1 MTMPRR
7 PIALLAGLLLLAASA
22 RAQDTEPAPST
33 RPPPPP
39 SPPAVTV
46 PGPSPSPAPALAP
59 QLLPPTVLPTPQP
72 PVASAPPP
80 GEGEGRYTFH
90 RVQDSFVRLDS
101 RTGQVSMCGHGAS
114 GWACQA
120 VADERTAL
128 ESEISRLQG
137 ENAAL
142 KREMLSRGLPLPGGV
157 KPEPPLAKAPEKTP
171 DPNASV
177 NVPSDADLDRMMAFI
192 AKAWRKMV
200 EMMADVQRDI
210 QRKN

>member
-1 MTMPRR
+1 MPRR
-7 PIALLAGLLLLAASA
+7 PIVLLAGLLLLAASA
-22 RAQDTEPAPST
+22 HAQDTEPAPST

-39 SPPAVTV
+39 SSPPAATV
-46 PGPSPSPAPALAP
+46 PGPSPAPAPAP
-59 QLLPPTVLPTPQP
+59 QLLPPAVLPTPLP
-72 PVASAPPP
+72 PVASTPTP
-80 GEGEGRYTFH
+80 GGGDGRYTFH
-90 RVQDSFVRLDS
+90 RVQDTFVRLDT

-128 ESEISRLQG
+128 ESEINRLQG

-142 KREMLSRGLPLPGGV
+142 KREMLSRGLALPGGV
-157 KPEPPLAKAPEKTP
+157 KPESPLAKAPDKAP
-171 DPNASV
+171 DPNTSL
-177 NVPSDADLDRMMAFI
+177 NVPSEADLDRMMAFI